1 MRYALKIEAIGDNYA
16 YHLRQ
21 FNKRPHLP
29 FTKREIRSYQL
40 GGPHLRPWVAR
51 ITGVTANGQFTRE
64 FVDGQKDYS
73 FANGSGSRGIY
84 FYYFLEPGLYEIN
97 ERKTWKRA
105 ERYFAW
111 IVNNSTLCKLTR
123 EEAFKWLRANGF

>member
-1 MRYALKIEAIGDNYA
+1 MRYAMKIEAIGDNYA
-16 YHLRQ
+16 YHLQQ
-21 FNKRPHLP
+21 FNRRRHLP
-29 FTKREIRSYQL
+29 LTKREIQAYQL

-51 ITGVTANGQFTRE
+51 ITGVTPDGKLERVFM
-64 FVDGQKDYS
+64 DGQKDYS
-73 FANGSGSRGIY
+73 LANSSGSRGIY

-111 IVNNSTLCKLTR
+111 IVNEQTLCKLTR
-123 EEAFKWLRANGF
+123 EEAMEWLRVNGS